1 VNSTPTN
8 LQRFVEAQDGIFEQ
22 ALAEIRAGSKRSHW
36 MWFIFPQIAG
46 LGHSPAS
53 QLYGIQ
59 SIEEA
64 REYLEHPILGS
75 RLRKSVEAVLGWSG
89 ERDAALIFGSV
100 DAMKLRSSLTL
111 FALADP
117 GEPLFNR
124 ALSAFFGSP
133 DPLTLHLIQ
142 EG

>member
-53 QLYGIQ
+53 QLYAIQ

-75 RLRKSVEAVLGWSG
+75 RLRKTS
-89 ERDAALIFGSV
+89 RRF
-100 DAMKLRSSLTL
+100 
-111 FALADP
+111 
-117 GEPLFNR
+117 
-124 ALSAFFGSP
+124 SAGPASATQ
-133 DPLTLHLIQ
+133 L
-142 EG
+142 